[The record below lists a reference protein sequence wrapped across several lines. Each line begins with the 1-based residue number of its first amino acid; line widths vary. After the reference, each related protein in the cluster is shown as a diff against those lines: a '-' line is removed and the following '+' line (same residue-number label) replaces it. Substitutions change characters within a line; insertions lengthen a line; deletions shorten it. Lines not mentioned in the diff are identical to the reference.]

1 MVSHTDHMVASY
13 HNKIQNRPFSE
24 LGTKKNTE
32 IGPAS
37 LAAKPGSILKGLI
50 LIKQSLNQTFYNYSV
65 SERTIECSSLDY
77 IKLLDRKSVRSSTPT
92 SSF

>member
-1 MVSHTDHMVASY
+1 MASY
-13 HNKIQNRPFSE
+13 HNKIQNRQFSE

-50 LIKQSLNQTFYNYSV
+50 LINNLKITLSI
-65 SERTIECSSLDY
+65 TIQFLKEQ
-77 IKLLDRKSVRSSTPT
+77 
-92 SSF
+92 